1 MSIKNTFFTFFF
13 ILVVV
18 IIVLFGYPVNIPTAY
33 AANENEGQ
41 KIIQTYGE
49 AELTAS
55 ADLAKISLAIETRSS
70 SANEA
75 VEENAQLANRVL
87 VALLNYGLPEDNI
100 KTSSYRLYSYREA
113 QKADSE
119 TEQEQVYYQATNEM
133 LISTI
138 QLDTV
143 GEIIDLAVKAGA
155 NNINYINFELSDPQ
169 ELMFQALKMAT
180 EQARRKAEAIAE
192 GAGETIQQL
201 FSIREERTSYTPFR
215 LEDTM
220 LKREMAVSRAP
231 TPISPEAVLV
241 RASVMAEFSF

>member
-18 IIVLFGYPVNIPTAY
+18 IIVLFGYPANITTAY
-33 AANENEGQ
+33 AANQGQ

-49 AELTAS
+49 AELTAP

-75 VEENAQLANRVL
+75 VEENARLANKVL
-87 VALLNYGLPEDNI
+87 EALLDYGLPEDNI
-100 KTSSYRLYSYREA
+100 KTSSYRLYSYRER
-113 QKADSE
+113 QETNSG

-133 LISTI
+133 LISTT

-169 ELMFQALKMAT
+169 ELMLQALKMAT
-180 EQARRKAEAIAE
+180 KQARRKAEAIAE
-192 GAGETIQQL
+192 GADETIQQL
-201 FSIREERTSYTPFR
+201 YSIREERTSYTPFR

-220 LKREMAVSRAP
+220 LKREMIASVAP
-231 TPISPEAVLV
+231 TPISPEAVII